1 MALMTASASSASS
14 ARRGRTAPDATTLL
28 SVTDRTLVM
37 GVVNVTPDSFSDG
50 GQWFEP
56 DAAIAHGRE
65 VVAAGADIVDVGGE
79 STRPG
84 AERPSVEEE
93 LRRVV
98 PLVTALAA
106 EGAVVSIDT
115 MRASVARAAV
125 EAGASIVNDVS
136 GGLADPEM
144 VPWVAAN
151 RLPFI
156 AMHWRGHSTDM
167 QSRAVYDDVVDD
179 VIRELG
185 ERRDA
190 LLEGGI
196 EAENLV
202 LDPGLGFAKN
212 ADHNWALLA
221 ALPALHDLGQPI
233 LLGASRK
240 TFLGRLGRDEGSA
253 PRPAADRDVETT
265 ATSVMAAMAGLWCV
279 RVHDVASTVRA
290 LTVVQAA
297 LEHAPADDAPDALG
311 PDGLGDAS
319 GGPRR

>member
-1 MALMTASASSASS
+1 MARMTV
-14 ARRGRTAPDATTLL
+14 RRPPLDATSLL
-28 SVTDRTLVM
+28 GVRDRTIVM

-50 GQWFEP
+50 GEWFEQ
-56 DAAIAHGRE
+56 DAAIAHGRD
-65 VVAAGADIVDVGGE
+65 VLLAGADIVDVGGE

-93 LRRVV
+93 LRRVLPV
-98 PLVTALAA
+98 VTALAA
-106 EGAVVSIDT
+106 DGAVVSVDT

-125 EAGASIVNDVS
+125 DAGASIVNDVS
-136 GGLADPEM
+136 GGLADPDM

-151 RLPFI
+151 RLPYI
-156 AMHWRGHSTDM
+156 AMHWRGHSTEM
-167 QSRAVYDDVVDD
+167 QSRAVYDDVVED
-179 VIRELG
+179 VLRELG

-196 EAENLV
+196 DEEHLV

-212 ADHNWALLA
+212 SDHNWTLMAE
-221 ALPALHDLGQPI
+221 LPALHDLGHPI

-240 TFLGRLGRDEGSA
+240 TFLGRLGRDEGEA
-253 PRPAADRDVETT
+253 PRPAAERDLETT

-297 LEHAPADDAPDALG
+297 LEHAPDDLSEG
-311 PDGLGDAS
+311 LDG
-319 GGPRR
+319 

>member
-1 MALMTASASSASS
+1 
-14 ARRGRTAPDATTLL
+14 
-28 SVTDRTLVM
+28 M

-50 GQWFEP
+50 GQWFEQE
-56 DAAIAHGRE
+56 AAIAHGRE

-93 LRRVV
+93 LRRVLPV
-98 PLVTALAA
+98 VTALAA
-106 EGAVVSIDT
+106 EGAVVSVDT

-125 EAGASIVNDVS
+125 DAGATIVNDVS
-136 GGLADPEM
+136 GGLADAEM

-151 RLPFI
+151 RLAFV
-156 AMHWRGHSTDM
+156 AMHWRGHSTGM
-167 QSRAVYDDVVDD
+167 QSLAVYDDVVED
-179 VIRELG
+179 VVRELAQ
-185 ERRDA
+185 RRDA

-196 EAENLV
+196 DEDLLV

-212 ADHNWALLA
+212 ADHNWALMA
-221 ALPALHDLGQPI
+221 ALPALHELGLPV

-240 TFLGRLGRDEGSA
+240 TFLGRLGRPEGA
-253 PRPAADRDVETT
+253 EPRPPAERDVETT

-297 LEHAPADDAPDALG
+297 LEHAPEDLEDIEDLDALE
-311 PDGLGDAS
+311 DLG
-319 GGPRR
+319 R

>member
-1 MALMTASASSASS
+1 MTAPPP
-14 ARRGRTAPDATTLL
+14 RRRTTPDASTLL
-28 SVTDRTLVM
+28 SVRDRTLVM

-50 GQWFEP
+50 GQWFEQE
-56 DAAIAHGRE
+56 AAIAHGRD

-93 LRRVV
+93 LRRVLPV
-98 PLVTALAA
+98 VTALAA
-106 EGAVVSIDT
+106 EGAVVSVDT

-125 EAGASIVNDVS
+125 DAGATIVNDVS
-136 GGLADPEM
+136 GGLADPGM

-156 AMHWRGHSTDM
+156 AMHWRGHSTEM
-167 QSRAVYDDVVDD
+167 ESRAVYEDVVED
-179 VIRELG
+179 VLRELAQ
-185 ERRDA
+185 RRDD

-196 EAENLV
+196 DEDHLV

-212 ADHNWALLA
+212 ADHNWSLMA
-221 ALPALHDLGQPI
+221 ALPALHELGQPI

-297 LEHAPADDAPDALG
+297 LEHAPEDPEDLD
-311 PDGLGDAS
+311 
-319 GGPRR
+319 R

>member
-1 MALMTASASSASS
+1 MTAPPP
-14 ARRGRTAPDATTLL
+14 RRRTTPDASTLL
-28 SVTDRTLVM
+28 SVRDRTLVM

-50 GQWFEP
+50 GQWFEQE
-56 DAAIAHGRE
+56 AAIAHGRD

-93 LRRVV
+93 LRRVLPV
-98 PLVTALAA
+98 VTALAA
-106 EGAVVSIDT
+106 EGAVVSVDT

-125 EAGASIVNDVS
+125 DAGATIVNDVS
-136 GGLADPEM
+136 GGLADPGM

-156 AMHWRGHSTDM
+156 AMHWRGHSTEM
-167 QSRAVYDDVVDD
+167 QSRAVYEDVVED
-179 VIRELG
+179 VLRELAQ
-185 ERRDA
+185 RRDDQ
-190 LLEGGI
+190 LEGGI
-196 EAENLV
+196 DEDLLV

-212 ADHNWALLA
+212 ADHNWSLMA
-221 ALPALHDLGQPI
+221 ALPALHELGQPI

-297 LEHAPADDAPDALG
+297 LEHAPEDPEDLD
-311 PDGLGDAS
+311 
-319 GGPRR
+319 R

>member
-1 MALMTASASSASS
+1 MRDRMAPMTVPAPRDRTAADASS
-14 ARRGRTAPDATTLL
+14 LL
-28 SVTDRTLVM
+28 RVRDRTLVM

-50 GQWFEP
+50 GEWFEQ

-65 VVAAGADIVDVGGE
+65 VLAAGADIVDVGGE

-98 PLVTALAA
+98 PIVTALARD
-106 EGAVVSIDT
+106 GAVVSIDT
-115 MRASVARAAV
+115 MRAEVARVAV
-125 EAGASIVNDVS
+125 EAGAVIVNDVS
-136 GGLADPEM
+136 GGLADADM

-151 RLPFI
+151 RLPYI
-156 AMHWRGHSTDM
+156 AMHWRGHSTQM

-179 VIRELG
+179 VCRELAA
-185 ERRDA
+185 RRDELVGA
-190 LLEGGI
+190 GI
-196 EAENLV
+196 DQELLV

-212 ADHNWALLA
+212 ADHNWALMA
-221 ALPALHDLGQPI
+221 ALPVLHDLGHPI

-240 TFLGRLGRDEGSA
+240 TFLGRLGRDEGAA
-253 PRPAADRDVETT
+253 PRPAAERDLETV

-290 LTVVQAA
+290 LSVVQAA
-297 LEHAPADDAPDALG
+297 LEHAPADEPE
-311 PDGLGDAS
+311 GLH
-319 GGPRR
+319 R

>member
-1 MALMTASASSASS
+1 MTV
-14 ARRGRTAPDATTLL
+14 RRPPLDATSLL
-28 SVTDRTLVM
+28 GVRDRTIVM

-50 GQWFEP
+50 GEWFEQ
-56 DAAIAHGRE
+56 DAAIAHGRD
-65 VVAAGADIVDVGGE
+65 VLLAGADIVDVGGE

-93 LRRVV
+93 LRRVLPV
-98 PLVTALAA
+98 VTALAA
-106 EGAVVSIDT
+106 DGAVVSVDT

-125 EAGASIVNDVS
+125 DAGASIVNDVS
-136 GGLADPEM
+136 GGLADPDM

-151 RLPFI
+151 RLPYI
-156 AMHWRGHSTDM
+156 AMHWRGHSTEM
-167 QSRAVYDDVVDD
+167 QSRAVYDDVVED
-179 VIRELG
+179 VLRELG

-196 EAENLV
+196 DEEHLV

-212 ADHNWALLA
+212 SDHNWTLMAE
-221 ALPALHDLGQPI
+221 LPALHDLGHPI

-240 TFLGRLGRDEGSA
+240 TFLGRLGRDEGEA
-253 PRPAADRDVETT
+253 PRPAAERDLETT

-297 LEHAPADDAPDALG
+297 LEHAPDDLSEG
-311 PDGLGDAS
+311 LDG
-319 GGPRR
+319 